1 MRAKNRLKQQN
12 TAEGRNTADKPQI
25 TGQLSLAVPPWVS
38 ATNTSECWD
47 ANRYT
52 ARRTIAAC
60 PWSRSVIWCLAE
72 GYGNEDQR
80 SRMGLIWL
88 GKDFYVFMY
97 HCKMSQTTFISSC
110 ARPEYNNEDMVACLH
125 AACNQFSLLYSC
137 MCRPKRQNVAL

>member
-1 MRAKNRLKQQN
+1 MGDRRQRVILPWLGAMSISEKGDVN
-12 TAEGRNTADKPQI
+12 TH
-25 TGQLSLAVPPWVS
+25 SLAPYS
-38 ATNTSECWD
+38 
-47 ANRYT
+47 
-52 ARRTIAAC
+52 
-60 PWSRSVIWCLAE
+60 WSRSVIWCLAE